1 MNRGDI
7 QSFVA
12 NLEAERLAFQEFVE
26 LLESEQETLLQ
37 GDIDRLAALA
47 QLKSE
52 RLVQLAQLAEKRNS
66 HLVANSLPAD
76 TRGMEQCLKASAT
89 EAPSARGEWN
99 RLLDLAKTAQQLNQS
114 NGLMIQQRLGNNQ
127 QALAVLQAA
136 ANQANQ
142 ASLYGPDG
150 QTRTTGTGRPLGKV

>member
-1 MNRGDI
+1 MERGNI

-12 NLEAERLAFQEFVE
+12 SLEAERLAFQEFVE
-26 LLESEQETLLQ
+26 LLKSEQETLFQ

-47 QLKSE
+47 QLKSD
-52 RLVQLAQLAEKRNS
+52 RLVQLSQLAEKRNS

-76 TRGMEQCLKASAT
+76 TRGMEQWLQANAT
-89 EAPSARGEWN
+89 ATPSARSEWN

-114 NGLMIQQRLGNNQ
+114 NGTMIQMRLGNNQ
-127 QALAVLQAA
+127 QALAVLQAT
-136 ANQANQ
+136 ANH